1 MTLTGSGKMSLGT
14 GTPSNSAILE
24 LQSTTSGVLIPRM
37 TTTDKNNI
45 VGVNGL
51 MVYDTTLKI
60 LYIYI

>member
-1 MTLTGSGKMSLGT
+1 MSLGT